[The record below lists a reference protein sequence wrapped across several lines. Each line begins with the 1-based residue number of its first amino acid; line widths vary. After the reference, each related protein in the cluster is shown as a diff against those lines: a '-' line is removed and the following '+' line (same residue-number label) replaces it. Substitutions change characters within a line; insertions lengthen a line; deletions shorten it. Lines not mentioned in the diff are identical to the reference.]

1 MRDLA
6 IVADS
11 TCDLEPSLLQ
21 GHALTVLPLTIA
33 IGDTEYLDG
42 ETIGVTEIYDCMRKG
57 VVPKTAQIP
66 YERTYALFRA
76 LLEQGRDVI
85 FISFSSEM
93 SGGFQMATIIARE
106 LQEQY
111 PQRRIAILDSR
122 GGSGATGIIVL
133 QALKMAQ
140 KGCSFEA
147 IVAEIAFMAAHIEH
161 VFTLDDLEWLA
172 KGGRI
177 PKLVGL
183 IGNRLGFHP
192 ILDVQEGR
200 MAVCRMVRGT
210 THAIRNVADEIILR
224 AKKFPAQL
232 VAICHADNL
241 PAARMVETLVKE
253 ALPGCVTML
262 CHIGGGLAVHLGLKG
277 IGAFCLSQKPQQYC
291 LV

>member
-1 MRDLA
+1 MRNLA
-6 IVADS
+6 IIADS
-11 TCDLEPSLLQ
+11 TCDLEPSLLR
-21 GHALTVLPLTIA
+21 GHALTVLPLTITIA
-33 IGDTEYLDG
+33 DADYLDG
-42 ETIGVTEIYDCMRKG
+42 ETIGVQDIYEYMRKG
-57 VVPKTAQIP
+57 IVPKTAQIP
-66 YERTYALFRA
+66 YDRTYTLFRGH
-76 LLEQGRDVI
+76 LEQGRDVI

-106 LQEQY
+106 LQEEY
-111 PQRRIAILDSR
+111 PQRKIAVLDSR

-140 KGCSFEA
+140 MDCSFEA
-147 IVAEIAFMAAHIEH
+147 IVAEIVFMAEHVEH
-161 VFTLDDLEWLA
+161 VFTLDDLEWLS

-177 PKLVGL
+177 PKFVGF

-210 THAIRNVADEIILR
+210 KHAIQNVADEIILR
-224 AKKFPAQL
+224 AKKFPEQL

-241 PAARMVETLVKE
+241 PAAKTVEMLVKN
-253 ALPGCVTML
+253 ALPGCMTML

-277 IGAFCLSQKPQQYC
+277 IGAFCLSQKPPQYC

>member
-1 MRDLA
+1 MRNLA

-21 GHALTVLPLTIA
+21 GHALTVLPLTIS
-33 IGDTEYLDG
+33 IGDAEYLDR
-42 ETIGVTEIYDCMRKG
+42 ETIEVADIYEYMRRG
-57 VVPKTAQIP
+57 IVPKTAQIP
-66 YERTYALFRA
+66 YERTHALFRA

-93 SGGFQMATIIARE
+93 SGGYQMATIIARE
-106 LQEQY
+106 LQQEY
-111 PQRRIAILDSR
+111 PQRKIAVLDSR

-133 QALKMAQ
+133 QGLKMAQ
-140 KGCSFEA
+140 KDCSFE
-147 IVAEIAFMAAHIEH
+147 VVVSEVTFMAEHIEH
-161 VFTLDDLEWLA
+161 VFTVDDLEWLA

-177 PKLVGL
+177 PKIVGF

-210 THAIRNVADEIILR
+210 KHAIRNVADEIILR

-241 PAARMVETLVKE
+241 PAAKTLETLVKE
-253 ALPGCVTML
+253 ALPGCMTML

-277 IGAFCLSQKPQQYC
+277 IGAFCLNQKPPQYC